1 MWKLKSR
8 RTGHVWIQ
16 FQAAEPEVWASHA
29 TLTTAAPNHH
39 AVLRSPA
46 QSWAAPRT
54 AGRPGSAPPHWNNT
68 GTIKLVQKQLKMTKQ
83 LLPIWNFS
91 LDEFSLLCQ
100 HNILT
105 VSDGFNKASCS
116 PTGTCL
122 IHLLAWPGIMRVGG
136 LFWVWYVNFHVLKAA
151 TAGVLKDFWS
161 TNVIDSHGSDSTTKE
176 SKCQ

>member
-1 MWKLKSR
+1 MWKSKSH

-29 TLTTAAPNHH
+29 TPSTTAPNHH

-46 QSWAAPRT
+46 WPWAAPHT
-54 AGRPGSAPPHWNNT
+54 AGKPSAAPPRGNNI

-105 VSDGFNKASCS
+105 SSDGFNKASCN
-116 PTGTCL
+116 PTGARL
-122 IHLLAWPGIMRVGG
+122 VYLLAWPGIMRVGG
-136 LFWVWYVNFHVLKAA
+136 LFWVWYVDFHVLKAA
-151 TAGVLKDFWS
+151 TAEVPKDFWS
-161 TNVIDSHGSDSTTKE
+161 TNVIDSHG
-176 SKCQ
+176 